1 MNENILYCL
10 YVSIEV
16 LSSSR
21 HNIAEVGIKHQLINQ
36 SINLVNTEGAI
47 KNGQSRETG
56 NILKLAEIDISHGRQ
71 IH

>member
-56 NILKLAEIDISHGRQ
+56 NMLKLAYSALLR
-71 IH
+71 